1 MVRFRPWDPT
11 NLRFGE
17 KHIGSS
23 FIQRKKLQIVKP
35 SFHPLLSAFPA
46 VVACQIRSNDLEK
59 YQNQRYDFLSTF
71 YAEEEGI
78 HGCIGRKI
86 GKPSLLSFFRVLKI
100 PQSSL

>member
-35 SFHPLLSAFPA
+35 SFHPLLSFFFVEKSNLSVFPA
-46 VVACQIRSNDLEK
+46 VVARQIRSNDLEK
-59 YQNQRYDFLSTF
+59 QT
-71 YAEEEGI
+71 
-78 HGCIGRKI
+78 HGFVERS
-86 GKPSLLSFFRVLKI
+86 KP
-100 PQSSL
+100 